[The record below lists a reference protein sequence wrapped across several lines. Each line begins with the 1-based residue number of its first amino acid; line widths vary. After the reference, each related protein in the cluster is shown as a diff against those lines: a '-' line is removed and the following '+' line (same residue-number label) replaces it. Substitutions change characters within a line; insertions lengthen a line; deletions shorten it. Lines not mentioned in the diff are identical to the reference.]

1 MVQEVFGRH
10 FKVRLK
16 YVNASAEFL
25 KKLKGVTDPE
35 RKRKIIGRTFID
47 VFQRAATKIG
57 KAKFLA
63 QGTLYPDV
71 IESVPIAGNP
81 AALIKSHHNV
91 GGLPKKMKLKLV
103 EPLKCL
109 FKDEVRRLGE
119 VLGLT
124 EQIVW
129 RHPFPGPGLAVR
141 ITGDITRE
149 RLDLL
154 RDADEIV
161 LEEIVANNLYRST
174 SQVFAVLLAGS
185 LTQGAPLHDWIQ
197 VLAGLA
203 ALAGHIWPVWLGFKG
218 GKAVATGLGLFL
230 GLAWPVGLACFGIF
244 LTTLS
249 VFRIVSLSSVMAAIS
264 LPLLMAAGTDGT
276 AKLVVALVAMALV
289 VWRHRSNLQRIKA
302 GTEPRL
308 GQKA

>member
-1 MVQEVFGRH
+1 MGLLSLLLGYLLGSIPSGYLAGRWCKGIDLRELGSGSTGATNVLRQVGKGPALVVF
-10 FKVRLK
+10 V
-16 YVNASAEFL
+16 
-25 KKLKGVTDPE
+25 
-35 RKRKIIGRTFID
+35 ID
-47 VFQRAATKIG
+47 V
-57 KAKFLA
+57 AKGA
-63 QGTLYPDV
+63 
-71 IESVPIAGNP
+71 I
-81 AALIKSHHNV
+81 
-91 GGLPKKMKLKLV
+91 
-103 EPLKCL
+103 
-109 FKDEVRRLGE
+109 
-119 VLGLT
+119 
-124 EQIVW
+124 
-129 RHPFPGPGLAVR
+129 
-141 ITGDITRE
+141 
-149 RLDLL
+149 
-154 RDADEIV
+154 
-161 LEEIVANNLYRST
+161 
-174 SQVFAVLLAGS
+174 AVLLAGS
-185 LTQGAPLHDWIQ
+185 LTEGAALSDWFQ

-249 VFRIVSLSSVMAAIS
+249 VFRIVSLSSVVAAIS